1 MSSSGSGDKSD
12 KNEINDKIKNLIK
25 DNKVMVFSA
34 TYCT

>member
-1 MSSSGSGDKSD
+1 MSSSGSGD